1 MLTYTLCSTG
11 LLPQSLQR
19 SHVPLLRER
28 ELAQAIFETYPT
40 PRDHA
45 RHLEFSKAA
54 APSPAFHH
62 DQRLVGHS
70 QGAEANIFFTDY
82 QPMSVIQPWM
92 RLLSSLFT
100 THVRLVNIGK
110 SAQGRDIPALRI
122 GVHPTNDDDP
132 EPSTRKT
139 VLITA
144 GLHAREWIST
154 STANYIAYTLITGFG
169 KVPLITRMLEDF
181 DFVIIP
187 TLNPDGY
194 VYTWETDRL
203 WRKNRQQTSIR
214 FCQGMDLDHSFGFHW
229 DGSSTAGNPCSE
241 SYAGEKPF
249 EAVEARQLAD
259 WARNETENNGVEFIG
274 LMDLHSYSQQILY
287 PYSFSCNDLAPGLE
301 DLEELGYGLQ
311 KAIRHANGHV
321 YEVLPACEGNA
332 VAASGKKSY
341 LPQMENRG
349 GSGLDWFYHEM
360 RVRWAYQLKLRDRG
374 TYGFLLP
381 KEHIIPTGKEMVDA
395 IMYFGEFLQ
404 EAYLMKEK
412 TASKDDESA
421 IHKNAEPGH
430 GDDVPELADQTD
442 DDSTLPGKGSQIL
455 VEDLLSGA
463 KLDLRKRRAR

>member
-1 MLTYTLCSTG
+1 
-11 LLPQSLQR
+11 
-19 SHVPLLRER
+19 
-28 ELAQAIFETYPT
+28 
-40 PRDHA
+40 
-45 RHLEFSKAA
+45 
-54 APSPAFHH
+54 
-62 DQRLVGHS
+62 
-70 QGAEANIFFTDY
+70 
-82 QPMSVIQPWM
+82 
-92 RLLSSLFT
+92 LLSSLFT
-100 THVRLVNIGK
+100 THVRLVTIGK
-110 SAQGRDIPALRI
+110 SAQGRDIPGLRI

-169 KVPLITRMLEDF
+169 KVPSITRMLEDF
-181 DFVIIP
+181 DFVIVP

-241 SYAGEKPF
+241 SYAGEKAF

-259 WARNETENNGVEFIG
+259 WARNETDNNGVEFIG

-311 KAIRHANGHV
+311 KAIRRAHGHV

-332 VAASGKKSY
+332 VTAGALGKKSY

-360 RVRWAYQLKLRDRG
+360 HVRWAYQLKLRDRG

-404 EAYLMKEK
+404 EAYLMKGKAAVNENDDQSS
-412 TASKDDESA
+412 ASQRE
-421 IHKNAEPGH
+421 AEENNEENSK
-430 GDDVPELADQTD
+430 VSEDQAEI
-442 DDSTLPGKGSQIL
+442 DSTLAGKASQIL
-455 VEDLLSGA
+455 VEDLESEA
-463 KLDLRKRRAR
+463 KWDLRKRRAR